1 MKIDRNWWIVLG
13 LALGVTVSNSFARFA
28 YGLILP
34 AMQSDLGWT
43 YTSGG
48 LDQYGERFGLYCRG
62 VPDIRAGWPGA

>member
-43 YTSGG
+43 YT
-48 LDQYGERFGLYCRG
+48 
-62 VPDIRAGWPGA
+62 